1 MPNSI
6 SDTIKLNDGHQIPIL
21 GFGTYKLADQ
31 DSMDAAI
38 DAAFKAGYRLFD
50 TAQFYNN
57 EHLLGNSIKK
67 LQINRNEIFITTKI
81 PEPKQGYQSTLDAID
96 ESLANLQT
104 DYIDLLLVHW
114 PVRSH
119 FFETWRA
126 FEDAKKAGKVKSI
139 GVSNYH
145 QTHLDLLKTQA
156 TEMPAVNQIEVHP
169 YLSQKSMLAANNE
182 EQIVTQAWSPM
193 GRGATLHDE
202 TIQAI
207 AKAHGKSVAQVILK
221 WHLQNGV
228 AIIPKS
234 STPERILENGDLFDF
249 ELSDHE
255 MQSIDDLNQDM
266 RTGDDPEV
274 VYEIEHQYPRHK

>member
-6 SDTIKLNDGHQIPIL
+6 KDTIKLADGNEIPME
-21 GFGTYKLADQ
+21 GFGTYKLTDQ
-31 DSMDAAI
+31 ATMDEAI
-38 DAAFKAGYRLFD
+38 KTAFDAGYRLFD

-57 EHLLGNSIKK
+57 EKLLGNSIKK
-67 LQINRNEIFITTKI
+67 LELNRNEIFLTTKI

-114 PVRSH
+114 PIHSQ
-119 FFETWRA
+119 FFDTWRA

-156 TEMPAVNQIEVHP
+156 NEMPVVNQIEVHP
-169 YLSQKSMLAANNE
+169 YLTQKSMIDANNNE
-182 EQIVTQAWSPM
+182 NILTQAWSPM
-193 GRGATLHDE
+193 GRGATLKDA
-202 TIQAI
+202 TIQEI
-207 AKAHGKSVAQVILK
+207 AKAHGKSVAQIILR

-234 STPERILENGDLFDF
+234 STPARIRENADIYDF
-249 ELSDHE
+249 QLSDNE
-255 MQSIDDLNQDM
+255 MKSIDDLNKDE

-274 VYEIEHQYPRHK
+274 VYEIEHQYPRH

>member
-6 SDTIKLNDGHQIPIL
+6 KDTIKLADGNEMPME
-21 GFGTYKLADQ
+21 GFGTYKLTDQ
-31 DSMDAAI
+31 ATMDEAI
-38 DAAFKAGYRLFD
+38 KTAFDAGYRLFD

-57 EHLLGNSIKK
+57 EKLLGNSIKK
-67 LQINRNEIFITTKI
+67 LELNRNEIFLTTKI

-114 PVRSH
+114 PIHSQ
-119 FFETWRA
+119 FFDTWRA

-156 TEMPAVNQIEVHP
+156 NEMPVVNQIEVHP
-169 YLSQKSMLAANNE
+169 YLTQKSMIAANNNE
-182 EQIVTQAWSPM
+182 NILTQAWSPM
-193 GRGATLHDE
+193 GRGATLNDA
-202 TIQAI
+202 TIQEI
-207 AKAHGKSVAQVILK
+207 AKAHGKSVAQIILR

-234 STPERILENGDLFDF
+234 STPARIRENADIYDF
-249 ELSDHE
+249 QLSDNE
-255 MQSIDDLNQDM
+255 MKSIDDLNKDE

-274 VYEIEHQYPRHK
+274 VYEIEHQYPRH

>member
-6 SDTIKLNDGHQIPIL
+6 KDTIKLADGNEMPME
-21 GFGTYKLADQ
+21 GFGTYKLTDQ
-31 DSMDAAI
+31 ATMDEAI
-38 DAAFKAGYRLFD
+38 KTAFDAGYRLFD

-57 EHLLGNSIKK
+57 EKLLGNSIKK
-67 LQINRNEIFITTKI
+67 LELNRNEIFLTTKI

-114 PVRSH
+114 PIHSQ
-119 FFETWRA
+119 FFDTWRA

-156 TEMPAVNQIEVHP
+156 NEMPVVNQIEVHP
-169 YLSQKSMLAANNE
+169 YLTQKSMIAANNNE
-182 EQIVTQAWSPM
+182 NILTQAWSPM
-193 GRGATLHDE
+193 GRGATLNDA
-202 TIQAI
+202 TIQEI
-207 AKAHGKSVAQVILK
+207 AKAHGKSVAQIILR

-234 STPERILENGDLFDF
+234 STPARIRENADIYDF
-249 ELSDHE
+249 QLSDNE
-255 MQSIDDLNQDM
+255 MKSIDDLNKSE

-274 VYEIEHQYPRHK
+274 VYEIEHQYPRH

>member
-6 SDTIKLNDGHQIPIL
+6 KDTIKLADGNEMPME
-21 GFGTYKLADQ
+21 GFGTYKLTDQ
-31 DSMDAAI
+31 ATMDKAI
-38 DAAFKAGYRLFD
+38 KTAFDAGYRLFD

-57 EHLLGNSIKK
+57 EKLLGNSIKK
-67 LQINRNEIFITTKI
+67 LELNRNEIFLTTKI

-114 PVRSH
+114 PIHSQ
-119 FFETWRA
+119 FFDTWRA

-156 TEMPAVNQIEVHP
+156 NEMPVVNQIELHP
-169 YLSQKSMLAANNE
+169 YLTQKSMIAANNNE
-182 EQIVTQAWSPM
+182 NILTQAWSPM
-193 GRGATLHDE
+193 GRGATLNDA
-202 TIQAI
+202 TIQEI
-207 AKAHGKSVAQVILK
+207 AKAHGKSVAQIILR

-234 STPERILENGDLFDF
+234 STPARIRENADIYDF
-249 ELSDHE
+249 QLSDNE
-255 MQSIDDLNQDM
+255 MKSIDDLNKSE

-274 VYEIEHQYPRHK
+274 VYEIEHQYPRH

>member
-6 SDTIKLNDGHQIPIL
+6 KDTVKLRDGNQMPVE

-38 DAAFKAGYRLFD
+38 KSAYEAGYRLFD

-57 EHLLGNSIKK
+57 EELLGNSIKK

-96 ESLANLQT
+96 ESLAKLQT

-145 QTHLDLLKTQA
+145 QTHLDLLKTKA
-156 TEMPAVNQIEVHP
+156 NEMPVVNQIEVHP
-169 YLSQKSMLAANNE
+169 YLSQNQCLRPTKMTESL
-182 EQIVTQAWSPM
+182 
-193 GRGATLHDE
+193 L
-202 TIQAI
+202 
-207 AKAHGKSVAQVILK
+207 KHGVQ
-221 WHLQNGV
+221 W
-228 AIIPKS
+228 
-234 STPERILENGDLFDF
+234 D
-249 ELSDHE
+249 
-255 MQSIDDLNQDM
+255 
-266 RTGDDPEV
+266 V
-274 VYEIEHQYPRHK
+274 VLP